1 MIYGLAQSTAEA
13 SPQSTRMQRPLSE
26 LFASVKFQESRMID
40 QLDLGSL
47 CGAKPGEEE
56 NFLTNLV
63 IEAYLQLIA
72 TASLSAKGLNIE
84 NLGWEAFEKGF
95 GNKPVEDLLKGEGL
109 LTKQDAVLV
118 L

>member
-1 MIYGLAQSTAEA
+1 MICWTLE
-13 SPQSTRMQRPLSE
+13 
-26 LFASVKFQESRMID
+26 
-40 QLDLGSL
+40 SL
-47 CGAKPGEEE
+47 CSGKPREEE
-56 NFLTNLV
+56 NFLINFV

-72 TASLSAKGLNIE
+72 TASLSKGLNIE

-118 L
+118 P